1 MCLFADLIIV
11 KLQWFLIQFSL
22 VSYLQHL
29 HCIIVTTRNKVTNKR
44 EKKKEKINGFDRS
57 VWWSEEPSFRANHR
71 DIMNRNT

>member
-44 EKKKEKINGFDRS
+44 EKKKKKLMALIEVYGGQRS
-57 VWWSEEPSFRANHR
+57 LAFELTTV
-71 DIMNRNT
+71 IL

>member
-11 KLQWFLIQFSL
+11 KLQWFLIHFGL
-22 VSYLQHL
+22 VTCLQHL

-44 EKKKEKINGFDRS
+44 EKKENINGFDRS

-71 DIMNRNT
+71 DIMNRNI

>member
-22 VSYLQHL
+22 VTYLQHL

-44 EKKKEKINGFDRS
+44 EKKKKKLMALIEVYGGQRS
-57 VWWSEEPSFRANHR
+57 LAFELTTV
-71 DIMNRNT
+71 IL

>member
-22 VSYLQHL
+22 VTYLQHL

-44 EKKKEKINGFDRS
+44 KKKKKKLMALIEVYGGQRS
-57 VWWSEEPSFRANHR
+57 LAFELTTV
-71 DIMNRNT
+71 IL